1 MKIEV
6 LFPQQAG
13 LFGDLGNV
21 RYLQKC
27 LPQAEFIETPMGA
40 EPLFAKGGEAPAL
53 VYLGP
58 MTERTQEKAIQ
69 ALAPYKEAL
78 EARIQSGGVCLFT
91 GNALELL
98 GLYIQDGDRKIEG
111 LGLLP
116 LYARRDMLHRHN
128 SVFLGGFQGQR
139 VTGFKSQFTMC
150 WPTAGDG
157 FRDGLFTVEKGTGL
171 HPRCKVEGV
180 HIQNFFGTYLL
191 GPVLLLNPSFTLH
204 LLEKM
209 GIEHPVLAFAREME
223 EAYRQRLQ
231 DILS

>member
-6 LFPQQAG
+6 LFPQQCG

-27 LPQAEFIETPMGA
+27 LPQAEFIETPMGGR
-40 EPLFAKGGEAPAL
+40 PLFASGGEAPAL

-58 MTERTQEKAIQ
+58 MTERTQEKAIG

-78 EARIQSGGVCLFT
+78 REHIGKGGACLFT
-91 GNALELL
+91 GNALEVL
-98 GLYIQDGDRKIEG
+98 GAYIQDGDRRIDC

-116 LYARRDMLHRHN
+116 VYAKRDMLHRHN

-139 VTGFKSQFTMC
+139 VMGFKSQFTMC
-150 WPTAGDG
+150 WPTGGEA
-157 FRDGLFTVEKGTGL
+157 FQDGLFRVEKGTGL
-171 HPRCKVEGV
+171 YPHCPVEGV
-180 HIQNFFGTYLL
+180 RTQNFFGTYLL
-191 GPVLLLNPSFTLH
+191 GPVLLLNPGFTRY

-209 GIEHPVLAFAREME
+209 GVERPALAFAQEME
-223 EAYRQRLQ
+223 AAYQQRLQ
-231 DILS
+231 DMS